1 MKWRLTCISLWLKFE
16 WDCGLQE
23 RWAPPRPAWQAIM
36 PSTTNHFWEVSW
48 SQLWQVPAIPGPKA
62 LNYKL
67 KLQYKS
73 RLSVPY
79 SWLRLK
85 LHLYSH
91 KLGFDNLCVHG
102 KAIRVFTSLDI
113 IETQVKSKI
122 CTIFTNATTTT
133 PYIFGVGLYQL
144 KV

>member
-23 RWAPPRPAWQAIM
+23 RWAPPSPAWQAIM
-36 PSTTNHFWEVSW
+36 PSTTNHFWEVNW

-85 LHLYSH
+85 LHLFSH

-102 KAIRVFTSLDI
+102 TEPTAIRVFTSLDI
-113 IETQVKSKI
+113 MEAQVKSKFVQFSQMPPPPPH
-122 CTIFTNATTTT
+122 TFLGSAYVN
-133 PYIFGVGLYQL
+133 
-144 KV
+144 